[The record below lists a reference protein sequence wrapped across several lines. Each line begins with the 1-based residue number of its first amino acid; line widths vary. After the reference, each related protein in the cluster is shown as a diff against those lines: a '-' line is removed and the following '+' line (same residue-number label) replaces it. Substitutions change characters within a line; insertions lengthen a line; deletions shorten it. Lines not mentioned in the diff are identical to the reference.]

1 MNTPEQNLST
11 RLAAWF
17 VSGDTGI
24 SSKCIAAV
32 MAGVPGENIPDQY
45 TPSDPSDLGRCLRL
59 LERFPEWKERLS
71 EMGKLNENWAKILPH
86 WNEAAEMMAQE
97 VGIDWSKGRSAP
109 ETYNFMKSKGF

>member
-1 MNTPEQNLST
+1 MVTQNQDFST

-32 MAGVPGENIPDQY
+32 MAGVPGDDIPDQY
-45 TPSDPSDLGRCLRL
+45 TPSDPADLGRCLRL
-59 LERFPEWKERLS
+59 LELFPEWNERMP
-71 EMGKLNENWAKILPH
+71 EMAKLNEDWANILPH
-86 WNEAAEMMAQE
+86 WNDAAKMMAQE

-109 ETYNFMKSKGF
+109 KTYNFMKSKGF